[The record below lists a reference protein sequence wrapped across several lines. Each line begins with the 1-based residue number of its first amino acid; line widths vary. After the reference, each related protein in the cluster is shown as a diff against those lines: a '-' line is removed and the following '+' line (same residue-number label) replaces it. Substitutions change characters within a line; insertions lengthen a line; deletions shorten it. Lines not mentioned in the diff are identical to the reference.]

1 MDDDLYEDA
10 PEEVSGGGLRGPR
23 ADALEQ
29 LNQLLSL
36 VPLAKNLDVLE
47 EVATNLDINI
57 SNLDDDDPDQ
67 ASDFEVPQL

>member
-47 EVATNLDINI
+47 KWPLTL
-57 SNLDDDDPDQ
+57 L
-67 ASDFEVPQL
+67 

>member
-1 MDDDLYEDA
+1 MDDELYEDA